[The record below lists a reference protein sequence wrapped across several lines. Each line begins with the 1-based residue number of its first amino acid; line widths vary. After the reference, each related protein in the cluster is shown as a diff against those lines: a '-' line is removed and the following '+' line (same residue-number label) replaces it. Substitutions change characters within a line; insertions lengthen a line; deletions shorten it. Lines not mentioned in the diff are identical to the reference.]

1 MLISESGVIKL
12 GDFGLSE
19 QLNHSNSERS
29 NICGTPLYM
38 APEVFDGQT
47 VMKSDVW
54 SMGISLI
61 ELAERKN
68 PYDDYFGGAATVMK
82 RICMDA
88 PPSLSSYGWSPEFV
102 DFVNKC
108 LVREVSERWSVR
120 ALMEVNAF
128 SHYSSV
134 APLREGFGDEDCGTG
149 LFPCPFP
156 IVRANKKRSKSVQ
169 LAGLYHLL

>member
-1 MLISESGVIKL
+1 MLISKNGVIKL

-54 SMGISLI
+54 SLGISLI
-61 ELAERKN
+61 ELAEGKN
-68 PYDDYFGGAATVMK
+68 PYDDYLGGAATVMK

-88 PPSLSSYGWSPEFV
+88 PPSLSSYGWSFAFV
-102 DFVNKC
+102 DFVSKC
-108 LVREVSERWSVR
+108 LIREVSERWSVR
-120 ALMEVNAF
+120 ALIEVNAI
-128 SHYSSV
+128 SHDLSV
-134 APLREGFGDEDCGTG
+134 APLREGFGD
-149 LFPCPFP
+149 
-156 IVRANKKRSKSVQ
+156 
-169 LAGLYHLL
+169 